1 MEKKCKR
8 TGRLFRRI
16 VDRRNE
22 RYIIVSVIV
31 NWIVTYV
38 EHDEI
43 RMKRFVD
50 RGTSRPLDI
59 MRATIEESL
68 SKLKFSSG

>member
-1 MEKKCKR
+1 MGKKCK
-8 TGRLFRRI
+8 I
-16 VDRRNE
+16 DRSFSAASIHRSSKPAV
-22 RYIIVSVIV
+22 IVSVIV

-50 RGTSRPLDI
+50 RGTSRSLDI